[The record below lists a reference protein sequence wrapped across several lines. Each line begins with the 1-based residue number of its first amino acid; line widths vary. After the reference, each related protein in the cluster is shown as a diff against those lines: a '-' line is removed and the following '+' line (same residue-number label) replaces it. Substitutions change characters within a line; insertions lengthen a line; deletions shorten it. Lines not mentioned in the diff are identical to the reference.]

1 MKFVVLI
8 ANRSDSYDRHW
19 VTRNTPEEAHK
30 VAAEYERDHKYN
42 TEIYEIGEML

>member
-8 ANRSDSYDRHW
+8 ANRYDIYDRHW
-19 VTRNTPEEAHK
+19 VTRNTLEEARK
-30 VAAEYERDHKYN
+30 VSSNYEKDNAYN